1 MRMPTRFLVAASAV
15 LLLGAGCIQITG
27 TGGGS
32 GTDGGVFRSTD
43 RGSKWVLKSAIAT
56 VGQARNFANA
66 NVTALAFDPTDKKV
80 LYAGT
85 EGGLFY
91 TYDGGESWQGAP
103 GLGAVRVLSAAV
115 SQADKC
121 TVYVSTGNRVMRT
134 TDCSRT
140 WENVYFD
147 SRAETKVN
155 SVLID
160 HFNPMNVY
168 AATSQGDLLKSG
180 DAGGSWTPI
189 HRFENEV
196 RQILASAA
204 DSRVMYVGTR
214 NKGVWKTTD
223 GGATWVDLSPGM
235 GEYAGALDN
244 VIIAEDVAR
253 GNSIVVASNYGLLRS
268 TDGGSTWKPITLLTP
283 SGSTVI
289 YSLAVSPKDSNFIAY
304 GTINTLYRTVDGG
317 NKWTTSKLPTTRAA
331 TNLLIDPTN
340 DSTIY
345 MGTTLFKQNTGF

>member
-1 MRMPTRFLVAASAV
+1 MRISSRLLVVASAV
-15 LLLGAGCIQITG
+15 VLLGAGCIQITG
-27 TGGGS
+27 SGSGS
-32 GTDGGVFRSTD
+32 GTDGGVFRSSD
-43 RGSKWVLKSAIAT
+43 RGAKWQSKSAIAT

-66 NVTALAFDPTDKKV
+66 NITALAFDPADKKAV
-80 LYAGT
+80 YAGT

-91 TYDGGESWQGAP
+91 SYDGGESWQGA
-103 GLGAVRVLSAAV
+103 GALGAVRVNSMAV
-115 SQADKC
+115 SPADKC
-121 TVYVSTGNRVMRT
+121 TVYVATGNRVMRT

-147 SRAETKVN
+147 SRPNTRVN
-155 SVLID
+155 SVVID
-160 HFNPMNVY
+160 HFNPMSIF

-196 RQILASAA
+196 RQLLPTAS

-214 NKGVWKTTD
+214 NRGVWKTTD

-235 GEYAGALDN
+235 GEYAGALDS
-244 VIIAEDVAR
+244 VLIAEDVAR
-253 GNSIVVASNYGLLRS
+253 GNTVITASNYGLLRS
-268 TDGGSTWKPITLLTP
+268 TDGGTTWTPITLLTP

-289 YSLAVSPKDSNFIAY
+289 YSLAVSPKDSNFIVY
-304 GTINTLYRTVDGG
+304 GTLNTLYRTVDGG
-317 NKWTTSKLPTTRAA
+317 AKWTTSKLPTTRAS

-340 DSTIY
+340 DSTIF
-345 MGTTLFKQNTGF
+345 MGTTLFKQNSGF